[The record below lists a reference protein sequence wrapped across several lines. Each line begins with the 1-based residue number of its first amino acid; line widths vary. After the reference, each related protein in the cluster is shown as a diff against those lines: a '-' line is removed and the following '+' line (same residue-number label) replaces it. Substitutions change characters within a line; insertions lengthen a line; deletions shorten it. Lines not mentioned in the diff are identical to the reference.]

1 MRDRA
6 AASTLPFDGLSF
18 QKMVSL
24 PNSRIAYLTSG
35 LVLVV
40 ACHSSPLRNARQ
52 SSPLTNT
59 RQSAPLTP
67 VAQEVERRGYHA
79 KESLIVAPSAWEVST
94 FRMRSK
100 HAFSFRANQ
109 PEPGSTNYFC
119 RFTLFE
125 ETYDTADDASHRLAN
140 VHLSAPDADG
150 EERDYLSVMRTGFR
164 VGNVTYILQ
173 TDASQFWDE
182 VQRFGKELAVATQ
195 GAQLTQVIINAPPDK
210 SLDASG
216 AA

>member
-1 MRDRA
+1 MAR
-6 AASTLPFDGLSF
+6 
-18 QKMVSL
+18 L
-24 PNSRIAYLTSG
+24 PNFRIAYLTSV
-35 LVLVV
+35 LALVV

-52 SSPLTNT
+52 LSPPTNT
-59 RQSAPLTP
+59 RQSTPLTP

-79 KESLIVAPSAWEVST
+79 RESLIVPPSAWEVST
-94 FRMRSK
+94 FRMRNK

-125 ETYDTADDASHRLAN
+125 ETYDTAGDASHRLAN

-150 EERDYLSVMRTGFR
+150 EEGDYLSAMRTGFR

-173 TDASQFWDE
+173 TDASAFWGE
-182 VQRFGKELAVATQ
+182 VQRFAKELANATQ
-195 GAQLTQVIINAPPDK
+195 GAELTRAIINAPPNK

-216 AA
+216 GSVFRIMTSPAMRS

>member
-1 MRDRA
+1 MR
-6 AASTLPFDGLSF
+6 
-18 QKMVSL
+18 
-24 PNSRIAYLTSG
+24 N
-35 LVLVV
+35 
-40 ACHSSPLRNARQ
+40 
-52 SSPLTNT
+52 
-59 RQSAPLTP
+59 
-67 VAQEVERRGYHA
+67 
-79 KESLIVAPSAWEVST
+79 
-94 FRMRSK
+94 K

-125 ETYDTADDASHRLAN
+125 ETYDTADDASNRLAN
-140 VHLSAPDADG
+140 VHQSAPDADG

-182 VQRFGKELAVATQ
+182 VQRFGKELAAATQ
-195 GAQLTQVIINAPPDK
+195 GAQLTRVIINTPPNK

-216 AA
+216 GSVFRIMTGPAMLD